1 MICLN
6 CNATIADD
14 SIFCSSCGKR
24 VLPEAEN
31 TLPIPNSRQCPNCGF
46 IVPDDA
52 NFCTN
57 CQTPLSDTAIE
68 QVKQQTMFKA
78 QQAQFQM
85 QAMTLKVQ
93 QEQLELQ
100 QKQYASMAK
109 CPRCGST
116 SLSGNKKGFG
126 IGKAVVGAA
135 LVGPIGLVAGNIGA
149 KKVNVTCLN
158 CGKKFKA

>member
-1 MICLN
+1 MICPN
-6 CNATIADD
+6 CNAVIAED
-14 SIFCSSCGKR
+14 SIFCSSCGTR
-24 VLPEAEN
+24 ILNEEANDFTVLGM
-31 TLPIPNSRQCPNCGF
+31 RKCPNCGYD
-46 IVPDDA
+46 VPSDA

-57 CQTPLSDTAIE
+57 CRTPLAGTAIE
-68 QVKQQTMFKA
+68 ESNQPNTLEI

-85 QAMTLKVQ
+85 QAMALKAQ
-93 QEQLELQ
+93 QEQLNLQ
-100 QKQYASMAK
+100 KMQYESMAR

-126 IGKAVVGAA
+126 IGKAMVGAA
-135 LVGPIGLVAGNIGA
+135 LVGPFGLVAGNIGA